1 LFIFTFFNCRS
12 RVVPADFVGRDSA
25 SFSSD
30 SSDNIGDIIATDIGQ
45 GKATRED
52 LDAAIEAG
60 DWGAVGAT
68 AALLANSSDHD
79 SGSEKMLTAKES
91 NVSDLENSRTNELD
105 RLVEAGDW
113 EGVVM
118 AAAQFE
124 GDSDGGSLND
134 SRNHQSKE
142 EIRAEVETLVKR
154 VVPDEIDNIDEMMV
168 QFEGREDELIETLRT
183 MHERNVAQ
191 RARAAVNKS
200 AKLEAKARAQTSQSS
215 ASSSTGRGRG
225 RSVSNA
231 SDVSS
236 VSELGMS
243 RDQSSSEKS
252 FLELAVERGD
262 WQAVGEAAA
271 LMGEGTSGIIDDD
284 TGGSSSMSSSL
295 STSKEG
301 TTSSSGELSPHK
313 EDRISKLDSLIAA
326 GDWSGI
332 VAAAG
337 QYQAMDEQHDSSQ
350 SGKAPDDEERE
361 ALAQAEMWKAIA
373 EQSKQSNKQE
383 KKETK
388 GASDA
393 AEWAITRSLAK
404 HKASE
409 KSNVEDDESV

>member
-1 LFIFTFFNCRS
+1 
-12 RVVPADFVGRDSA
+12 
-25 SFSSD
+25 
-30 SSDNIGDIIATDIGQ
+30 
-45 GKATRED
+45 
-52 LDAAIEAG
+52 
-60 DWGAVGAT
+60 
-68 AALLANSSDHD
+68 
-79 SGSEKMLTAKES
+79 
-91 NVSDLENSRTNELD
+91 
-105 RLVEAGDW
+105 
-113 EGVVM
+113 
-118 AAAQFE
+118 
-124 GDSDGGSLND
+124 
-134 SRNHQSKE
+134 
-142 EIRAEVETLVKR
+142 VKR

-271 LMGEGTSGIIDDD
+271 LMGEGTSGIIHDD